1 MMNNNAKNPDAVRHM
16 MRTMMNGAQWNAIKK
31 DGARAVAGKTEED
44 KCGRFADYLTG
55 RFIDACRDRAISAR
69 FGNWEKLSGN
79 DKIKLAADIV
89 RVLLANIQS
98 DMAAGRVT
106 IYNHAGLAD
115 DFDKTVRP
123 DMSKMPK
130 ISVREA
136 NDGLMSVSSKGVLSI
151 NTNWAHY
158 SGRDPLAFL
167 MDLRHEV
174 MHIVDMFIPEIT
186 PLAPDVRRR
195 AALFYVDPHD
205 DMGLYSNNPL
215 ELNANLHRREY
226 GEQIR
231 SMLTGLQIDRIRA
244 MNPNFVGLGR
254 IRGR

>member
-1 MMNNNAKNPDAVRHM
+1 MSNKNVNVLQMVRAM
-16 MRTMMNGAQWNAIKK
+16 TNPTQWNNFKK
-31 DGARAVAGKTEED
+31 DQARAVAGKIEND
-44 KCGRFADYLTG
+44 KCARFADYLTD
-55 RFIDACRDRAISAR
+55 RFIDTCRDRAISAR
-69 FGNWEKLSGN
+69 FGNWETLSGN

-130 ISVREA
+130 ISVRA
-136 NDGLMSVSSKGVLSI
+136 VDNGLMSVSSRGVLSI

-158 SGRDPLAFL
+158 AGRDPLAFL

-174 MHIVDMFIPEIT
+174 MHIVDLFIPEIS
-186 PLAPDVRRR
+186 PLEPEVRRR
-195 AALFYVDPHD
+195 AAAFYVNPRD
-205 DMGLYSNNPL
+205 DMGLYESNPL
-215 ELNANLHRREY
+215 EMNANLKRREY
-226 GEQIR
+226 GEKIR
-231 SMLTGLQIDRIRA
+231 AMLTGMQIERVRRQ
-244 MNPNFVGLGR
+244 NPNLMNMGMFG
-254 IRGR
+254 RGR

>member
-1 MMNNNAKNPDAVRHM
+1 M
-16 MRTMMNGAQWNAIKK
+16 
-31 DGARAVAGKTEED
+31 
-44 KCGRFADYLTG
+44 
-55 RFIDACRDRAISAR
+55 
-69 FGNWEKLSGN
+69 
-79 DKIKLAADIV
+79 IKLCGPIC
-89 RVLLANIQS
+89 Q
-98 DMAAGRVT
+98 
-106 IYNHAGLAD
+106 
-115 DFDKTVRP
+115 
-123 DMSKMPK
+123 KMPK

-167 MDLRHEV
+167 MDLCHEF
-174 MHIVDMFIPEIT
+174 MHIVDMFIPEIS

-195 AALFYVDPHD
+195 AALFYIEPHD

-231 SMLTGLQIDRIRA
+231 SMLMGLEIDRIRA